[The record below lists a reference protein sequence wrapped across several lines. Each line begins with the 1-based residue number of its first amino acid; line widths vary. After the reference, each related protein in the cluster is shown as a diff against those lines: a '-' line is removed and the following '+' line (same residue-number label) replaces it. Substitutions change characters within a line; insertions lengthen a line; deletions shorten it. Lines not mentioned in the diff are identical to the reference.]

1 MKKNQFLILILIFFV
16 SCKQE
21 KNKTVVTTKKP
32 LHVETKKVTLEN
44 DSISGKIHP
53 ELGVFNFKF
62 ISDTA
67 HLELNKIIIYH
78 KGKVFQTIRTK
89 KESYGDDK
97 YGLID
102 WNIDGYKDISVLW
115 NRGATGNSAY
125 WIWSYSPRKNKFVY
139 NKELSGAGILIDST
153 AKYVIFHWRN
163 GCEYEFWDSCK
174 YINNKLHTVR
184 SLHRVEW
191 NDGNGNIW
199 VKNVREK
206 MTHGILKVT
215 ADSSILVPR
224 DEL

>member
-1 MKKNQFLILILIFFV
+1 MYKTLVLSLIVFSSV
-16 SCKQE
+16 SCKHE
-21 KNKTVVTTKKP
+21 KVKTVATAKKEVP
-32 LHVETKKVTLEN
+32 VETKKETVEN
-44 DSISGKIHP
+44 DSISGEIHP
-53 ELGVFNFKF
+53 KLGVFNFKF
-62 ISDTA
+62 ITDTA
-67 HLELNKIIIYH
+67 HLQLKKIKIYH
-78 KGKVFQTIRTK
+78 EGKLFQTIRTN

-139 NKELSGAGILIDST
+139 NKELSGAGVLIDST

-184 SLHRVEW
+184 SLHRIEW
-191 NDGNGNIW
+191 NDEKGNIW

-206 MTHGILKVT
+206 MNHGNLKVT
-215 ADSSILVPR
+215 ADSCISVPK
-224 DEL
+224 L